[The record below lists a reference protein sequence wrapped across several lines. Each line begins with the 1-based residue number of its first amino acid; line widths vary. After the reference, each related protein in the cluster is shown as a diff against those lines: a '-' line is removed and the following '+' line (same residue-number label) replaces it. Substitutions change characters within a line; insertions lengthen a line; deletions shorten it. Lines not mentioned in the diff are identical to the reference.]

1 MKFFTSAISAK
12 SRRSVASTTATFSQ
26 DRTIARRGNCIG
38 NMHIQGEALKKHFG
52 ANPSLRGRES
62 FRAAANENPCHGK
75 ELRVG
80 HSHGASGERAYLVS
94 GHTLSSTIAFAE
106 KNAFIVLRFMY

>member
-26 DRTIARRGNCIG
+26 DRTIARRGSCIG
-38 NMHIQGEALKKHFG
+38 NMRIQGEALKKQLQRQL
-52 ANPSLRGRES
+52 SLRGRER
-62 FRAAANENPCHGK
+62 FRAAPNGNPCHGK

-94 GHTLSSTIAFAE
+94 GHTLQLDCCS
-106 KNAFIVLRFMY
+106 R